1 MVDSRAF
8 RTDLL
13 QMTARIID
21 GMALAAQ
28 VRAAAKP
35 AVARLTAR
43 GTQPGLA
50 VIIVGDDPASQT
62 YVRNK
67 IKACADTG
75 VRSELHRLPAS
86 TPQSELLDRVHAL
99 NADPR
104 VHGILVQMP
113 LPKHI
118 DSTRVLDAVSPEK
131 DVDGFHPANLG
142 ALVAG
147 LPGVAPCT
155 PAGAMKMLAS
165 EGVPLQG
172 RNAVVLGRSTIVGKP
187 MALLLLQRD
196 ATVTICH
203 SKTARLAEVTRQAD
217 ILVAAIGRAR
227 FVTADMVKPGA
238 CVIDV
243 GINRLED
250 GKLAGD
256 VDYAPVREVAGLIT
270 PVPGGVGPMTVAML
284 IHNAVN
290 AALRASGE
298 KGLD

>member
-1 MVDSRAF
+1 
-8 RTDLL
+8 
-13 QMTARIID
+13 MTARIMD
-21 GMALAAQ
+21 GKALAAQ
-28 VRAAAKP
+28 VRASVKP
-35 AVARLTAR
+35 AVERLGAR
-43 GTQPGLA
+43 GVRPGLA
-50 VIIVGDDPASQT
+50 VIIAGDDPASRT

-75 VRSELHRLPAS
+75 VRSELHQLPSNITESA
-86 TPQSELLDRVHAL
+86 LLDRVQAL
-99 NADPR
+99 NADPL

-118 DSTRVLDAVSPEK
+118 RSTSILDAVSPAK

-147 LPGVAPCT
+147 LRAVVPCT
-155 PAGAMKMLAS
+155 PAGVMRMLAS
-165 EGVPLQG
+165 ANVPLAG
-172 RNAVVLGRSTIVGKP
+172 RSAVVLGRSTIVGKP

-203 SKTARLAEVTRQAD
+203 SKTARLPEVSRQAD
-217 ILVAAIGRAR
+217 ILVAAIGRAK
-227 FVTADMVKPGA
+227 FVTAGMVKPGA

-243 GINRLED
+243 GVNRGAD

-256 VDYAPVREVAGLIT
+256 VDYETVREVAGLIT

-298 KGLD
+298 QELD

>member
-1 MVDSRAF
+1 
-8 RTDLL
+8 
-13 QMTARIID
+13 MTARIID
-21 GMALAAQ
+21 GKVLAAQ

-35 AVARLTAR
+35 AVERLAAL
-43 GTQPGLA
+43 GVQPGLA
-50 VIIVGDDPASQT
+50 VIIAGDDPASHT

-67 IKACADTG
+67 ITACADTG
-75 VRSELHRLPAS
+75 VRSELHQLPGNA
-86 TPQSELLDRVHAL
+86 TQSELLDRVRAL

-113 LPKHI
+113 LPKHV
-118 DSTRVLDAVSPEK
+118 DSTAILDAVSPEK

-155 PAGAMKMLAS
+155 PAGVMRMLAS
-165 EGVPLQG
+165 ENVTLAGS
-172 RNAVVLGRSTIVGKP
+172 NAVVLGRSTIVGKP
-187 MALLLLQRD
+187 MALLLLQGD

-203 SKTARLAEVTRQAD
+203 SRTKNLADVTRRAD
-217 ILVAAIGRAR
+217 VLVAAVGRAR
-227 FVTADMVKPGA
+227 FVTANMVKPGA

-243 GINRLED
+243 GVNRLDD

-256 VDYAPVREVAGLIT
+256 VDFAAVREVAGLLT

-290 AALRASGE
+290 AALRSCGE
-298 KGLD
+298 QGLD

>member
-1 MVDSRAF
+1 
-8 RTDLL
+8 
-13 QMTARIID
+13 MTARLID
-21 GMALAAQ
+21 GKVLAAQ

-35 AVARLTAR
+35 AVERLAAL
-43 GTQPGLA
+43 GVQPGLA
-50 VIIVGDDPASQT
+50 VIIAGDDPASHT

-75 VRSELHRLPAS
+75 VRSELHQLPGN
-86 TPQSELLDRVHAL
+86 TTQSELLDRVRAL

-113 LPKHI
+113 LPKHV
-118 DSTRVLDAVSPEK
+118 DSTAILDAVSPEK

-155 PAGAMKMLAS
+155 PAGVMRMLAS
-165 EGVPLQG
+165 EDVALAGS
-172 RNAVVLGRSTIVGKP
+172 NAVVLGRSTIVGKP

-203 SKTARLAEVTRQAD
+203 SRTKNLAAVTRQAD
-217 ILVAAIGRAR
+217 VLVAAVGRAR
-227 FVTADMVKPGA
+227 FVTANMVKPGA

-243 GINRLED
+243 GVNRLED

-256 VDYAPVREVAGLIT
+256 VDFAAVREVAGLLT

-290 AALRASGE
+290 AALRSCGE
-298 KGLD
+298 RGLD

>member
-1 MVDSRAF
+1 MP
-8 RTDLL
+8 
-13 QMTARIID
+13 ARIID
-21 GMALAAQ
+21 GKALAAQ
-28 VRAAAKP
+28 VRDSVKP
-35 AVARLTAR
+35 AVERLGAR
-43 GTQPGLA
+43 GVRPGLA
-50 VIIVGDDPASQT
+50 VIIAGDDPASQT

-75 VRSELHRLPAS
+75 VRSELHELPGTITESA
-86 TPQSELLDRVHAL
+86 LLDQVRAL
-99 NADPR
+99 NVDPL

-118 DSTRVLDAVSPEK
+118 RSASILDAVSPAK

-147 LPGVAPCT
+147 LPAVAPCT
-155 PAGAMKMLAS
+155 PAGVMRMLAS
-165 EGVPLQG
+165 EGVALEG
-172 RNAVVLGRSTIVGKP
+172 RSAVVLGRSTIVGKP

-203 SKTARLAEVTRQAD
+203 SRTVRLADVTRQAD
-217 ILVAAIGRAR
+217 ILVAAVGRAK

-243 GINRLED
+243 GVNRLAD

-256 VDYAPVREVAGLIT
+256 VDYAAVREVAGMIT

-290 AALRASGE
+290 AALRACGE
-298 KGLD
+298 RELD

>member
-1 MVDSRAF
+1 
-8 RTDLL
+8 
-13 QMTARIID
+13 MTARIID
-21 GMALAAQ
+21 GKVLAAQ

-35 AVARLTAR
+35 AVERLAAR
-43 GTQPGLA
+43 GVQPGLA
-50 VIIVGDDPASQT
+50 VIIAGDDPASHT

-75 VRSELHRLPAS
+75 VRSELHRLPGN
-86 TPQSELLDRVHAL
+86 TTQSELLDRVRAL

-113 LPKHI
+113 LPKHV
-118 DSTRVLDAVSPEK
+118 DSTAILDAVSPEK

-155 PAGAMKMLAS
+155 PAGVMRMLAS
-165 EGVPLQG
+165 ENVALAGS
-172 RNAVVLGRSTIVGKP
+172 NAVVLGRSTIVGKP

-203 SKTARLAEVTRQAD
+203 SRTKNLADVTRQAD
-217 ILVAAIGRAR
+217 VLVAAVGRAR
-227 FVTADMVKPGA
+227 FVTANMVKPGA

-243 GINRLED
+243 GVNRLDD
-250 GKLAGD
+250 GRLAGD
-256 VDYAPVREVAGLIT
+256 VDFAAVREVAGLLT

-290 AALRASGE
+290 AALRSCGE
-298 KGLD
+298 QGLD